1 MTNQEILSRLESVRP
16 TAAKRFEPRRIA
28 DSSVVYFAEAMA
40 ERGYVHTSETLDA
53 LRATLE
59 GYDVCLVGDPGV
71 GKTAFFEALSSVT
84 FSGDVGLDDEHGV
97 HHRLIDSGLPWR
109 MARINMREVAWFS
122 QADVE
127 HFLRLSA
134 GVPLLIDDVG
144 GEPLTA
150 YGQRNPISDMI
161 LEYRLNGSSQT
172 FVTRNLRGK
181 DASDRYGSK
190 ILSRLFYM
198 KTFDL
203 GTYALGS
210 HSLRRPDR
218 LRFEPRMWDLDHKSP
233 CRDDDPV
240 MLSDMHDLTRSFCR
254 KHISKWAEANPG
266 RPDAREMT
274 EGYWCN
280 MLPWPTNF
288 ISR

>member
-1 MTNQEILSRLESVRP
+1 MTKKGNDIMTNQELLAELATVQP
-16 TAAKRFEPRRIA
+16 TAAKRFEPRKIS
-28 DSSVVYFAEAMA
+28 DMVVAYFAKAMA
-40 ERGYVHTSETLDA
+40 ERGYVHTEATLSA

-59 GYDVCLVGDPGV
+59 GYNVCLVGDPGV

-84 FSGDVGLDDEHGV
+84 YPAFYVKIHPESSTET
-97 HHRLIDSGLPWR
+97 PWR

-127 HFLRLSA
+127 RFLDRFSDT
-134 GVPLLIDDVG
+134 PLLIDDVG
-144 GEPLTA
+144 AEPLTV
-150 YGQRNPISDMI
+150 YGHNNAIFDMI
-161 LEYRLNGSSQT
+161 LEQRLNGSSQT
-172 FVTRNLRGK
+172 FMTRSLRGK
-181 DASDRYGSK
+181 DFVARYGDSTT
-190 ILSRLFYM
+190 SRIKLF

-210 HSLRRPDR
+210 HSLRQSDR
-218 LRFEPRMWDLDHKSP
+218 LRFESRMWNLGHKSP
-233 CRDDDPV
+233 C
-240 MLSDMHDLTRSFCR
+240 
-254 KHISKWAEANPG
+254 

-274 EGYWCN
+274 ECHWCN